1 MPYSIKNIINY
12 RNINW
17 DHSEDFLFL
26 TDIPSSFEPFIL
38 TPDYFS
44 YGIISQGQLIVELD
58 DELLQVDN
66 KSQSFFVYRPHQNLK
81 IIEISPGT
89 QGAFV
94 LFNKKFIQ
102 TFDNDYLSITD
113 KTFLENRYG
122 TYFNLSEGDY
132 TRIKKLFTKIF
143 DLLSFIQPDLWNR
156 TAKSLMLVLI
166 SETDLVLSKYAPSD
180 QRITLNRGQQLLEKF
195 SLLVN
200 ENYLA
205 EHNLD
210 FYAQELNISA
220 NYLHKIVQTFLNTT
234 PGTLIQNAVLEHSL
248 LLLETSDSNI
258 SEIADKLSFNDV
270 YSFSKFFKKKMQ
282 VSPTKYREQLLSEIV
297 FTESGK

>member
-1 MPYSIKNIINY
+1 VK
-12 RNINW
+12 
-17 DHSEDFLFL
+17 
-26 TDIPSSFEPFIL
+26 
-38 TPDYFS
+38 
-44 YGIISQGQLIVELD
+44 
-58 DELLQVDN
+58 
-66 KSQSFFVYRPHQNLK
+66 QSWNL
-81 IIEISPGT
+81 
-89 QGAFV
+89 
-94 LFNKKFIQ
+94 
-102 TFDNDYLSITD
+102 
-113 KTFLENRYG
+113 R
-122 TYFNLSEGDY
+122 
-132 TRIKKLFTKIF
+132 
-143 DLLSFIQPDLWNR
+143 
-156 TAKSLMLVLI
+156 
-166 SETDLVLSKYAPSD
+166 
-180 QRITLNRGQQLLEKF
+180 
-195 SLLVN
+195 
-200 ENYLA
+200 YLA